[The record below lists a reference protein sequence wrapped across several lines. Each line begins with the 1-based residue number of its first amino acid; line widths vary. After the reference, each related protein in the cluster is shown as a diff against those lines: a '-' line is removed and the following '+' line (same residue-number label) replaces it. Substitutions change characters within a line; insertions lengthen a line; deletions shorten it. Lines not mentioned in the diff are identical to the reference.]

1 MSYQTAIS
9 GLDWQMVP
17 SGMSIPAQGI
27 AVMQLYEQGMGAIV
41 AGNNVGVIMVNV
53 ASANYVGTI
62 SDIVYDAIVIS
73 GTINTNRTVTLYFDG
88 SLNGNKRYTVLNN
101 VVAVSG
107 GLYTVTLTTGLGT
120 SVVLTV
126 PASPSA
132 TSMISIY
139 VDTLGNVV
147 AGGDI
152 VSSGSNSNGS
162 YIQFADGTMECWLL
176 GFVTYFQNSNFT
188 SGTWTFPV
196 PFVSAPTC
204 FGNRELT
211 GIYNGGLIRG
221 YFPSTTIVGGGAS
234 SAGVQEQST
243 GITPCIFIAGDYV
256 SSNIRAIGRWK

>member
-120 SVVLTV
+120 SVALTV

-162 YIQFADGTMECWLL
+162 WVQFADGTMEAW
-176 GFVTYFQNSNFT
+176 FFAFITYFQNVAST

-211 GIYNGGLIRG
+211 AIYNGGSLRG
-221 YFPSTTIVGGGAS
+221 YFPSTTVVGGEAS
-234 SAGVQEQST
+234 VTQVQEQST
-243 GITPCIFIAGDYV
+243 GADNCMFVAGDYV
-256 SSNIRAIGRWK
+256 FSNIRAIGRWK

>member
-9 GLDWQMVP
+9 GLDWEMVP

-27 AVMQLYEQGMGAIV
+27 AAMQLYEQGMGAIV
-41 AGNNVGVIMVNV
+41 AGNNVGVIMANV

-73 GTINTNRTVTLYFDG
+73 DTINTNRTVTLYFDG

-162 YIQFADGTMECWLL
+162 YIMFADGTMEESWAGQL
-176 GFVTYFQNSNFT
+176 SNVANVNFRVNY
-188 SGTWTFPV
+188 PV
-196 PFVSAPTC
+196 P
-204 FGNRELT
+204 
-211 GIYNGGLIRG
+211 
-221 YFPSTTIVGGGAS
+221 IVGWAGPTGAVGS
-234 SAGVQEQST
+234 MSPYRLVDWSEDYFDFDSEQANEYLSWH
-243 GITPCIFIAGDYV
+243 IMA
-256 SSNIRAIGRWK
+256 RWK

>member
-9 GLDWQMVP
+9 GLDWKMVP

-27 AVMQLYEQGMGAIV
+27 AAMQLYEQGMGAIV
-41 AGNNVGVIMVNV
+41 AGNNVGVIMANV

-120 SVVLTV
+120 RVVLTV

-152 VSSGSNSNGS
+152 VSSGSNSNGY
-162 YIQFADGTMECWLL
+162 YIQFADGTMICRK
-176 GFVTYFQNSNFT
+176 TYGATANGTTITFPIAFISAPEYVGAGDIPPSSGAYNFIAAGTITTSNFMVVAHNGIGG
-188 SGTWTFPV
+188 SISE
-196 PFVSAPTC
+196 PFSFC
-204 FGNRELT
+204 
-211 GIYNGGLIRG
+211 
-221 YFPSTTIVGGGAS
+221 
-234 SAGVQEQST
+234 
-243 GITPCIFIAGDYV
+243 
-256 SSNIRAIGRWK
+256 AIGRWK